1 MKPTVFALLT
11 FTALASPALAQSPTA
26 PLPDQSQAAPAVPAT
41 PPAQTSPQPQQGAMM
56 CGMMAAGQQGQ
67 GQQGGC
73 GCCRGMSGMMGNQP
87 QRQGA
92 MPMDH
97 SRMAQTQHGQDQH
110 SMASGSS
117 ASEHA
122 GHGAMNAAQT
132 SDTPATQDLRE
143 ANARMHR
150 AMAIRYTNDIDVDF
164 ARSMIPHHQGAL
176 EMAKVALAHAKEPET
191 RKLAEEIVKA
201 QEVEIARMRAFL
213 KRKGAE

>member
-1 MKPTVFALLT
+1 MKPTVLALLA

-26 PLPDQSQAAPAVPAT
+26 PLPDQSQAAPAVPTT

-56 CGMMAAGQQGQ
+56 CGMMAAGQQGH
-67 GQQGGC
+67 GQQCGC
-73 GCCRGMSGMMGNQP
+73 GCCRGMMGNQP

-97 SRMAQTQHGQDQH
+97 SRMTQTQHGQDQH
-110 SMASGSS
+110 SMASASS
-117 ASEHA
+117 TPEHA

-176 EMAKVALAHAKEPET
+176 EMAKVALEHAKEPET

-201 QEVEIARMRAFL
+201 QEAEIAQMRAFL